1 MSVQELV
8 YWEYIVSIIA
18 VFAMKITC
26 FLLAYLTIRLGHSL
40 IVAGVKGEFKF
51 SANFAGAKADLASV
65 SPGLL
70 FVVLGIAL
78 AVFAI
83 RVEKPVRQ
91 DITVKAPTALSEDAD
106 TLAVPSRSEKPDF
119 KKKEGKP

>member
-1 MSVQELV
+1 
-8 YWEYIVSIIA
+8 
-18 VFAMKITC
+18 
-26 FLLAYLTIRLGHSL
+26 
-40 IVAGVKGEFKF
+40 
-51 SANFAGAKADLASV
+51 
-65 SPGLL
+65 
-70 FVVLGIAL
+70 LGIAL